1 MPLCVYLCHTPG
13 CQVKVE
19 RWMPT
24 AGEGADAKIPCPRCG
39 TTLTSTWTLRT
50 GSAGRSAELPGS
62 EMAVDE
68 PGHDALAHRH
78 LRPPPGPCC
87 ARPPEPPD
95 AA

>member
-39 TTLTSTWTLRT
+39 NLLSTAWTGAQTQTPNLKDA
-50 GSAGRSAELPGS
+50 SAGFLP
-62 EMAVDE
+62 
-68 PGHDALAHRH
+68 PKR
-78 LRPPPGPCC
+78 
-87 ARPPEPPD
+87 
-95 AA
+95 

>member
-39 TTLTSTWTLRT
+39 SLLTSAWT
-50 GSAGRSAELPGS
+50 GSQTRTPNLKDASA
-62 EMAVDE
+62 VVF
-68 PGHDALAHRH
+68 HRK
-78 LRPPPGPCC
+78 R
-87 ARPPEPPD
+87 
-95 AA
+95 

>member
-39 TTLTSTWTLRT
+39 NLLTSAWSGAQTRT
-50 GSAGRSAELPGS
+50 PNLK
-62 EMAVDE
+62 
-68 PGHDALAHRH
+68 DASTAL
-78 LRPPPGPCC
+78 LRPKL
-87 ARPPEPPD
+87 
-95 AA
+95 